1 MHKLWHRRG
10 YLPHFDGGATTQTI
24 TFRLADSLPKNIYEA
39 LLAKADDAST
49 RLKYLDTMI
58 DKGHGSC
65 LLKNSLNAKLVQ
77 DALCF
82 FDGQRYRLI
91 AWIIMPNHV
100 HVMIEQMEGHRL
112 GDIVHSWKKFTAN
125 RINKRRGTTEAVWA
139 EDYFDRY
146 IRDADHYER
155 VVAYIENNP
164 VKAGLVG
171 KPQDWE
177 FSSFLI
183 RSGR

>member
-10 YLPHFDGGATTQTI
+10 YLPHFDGGSTTQTI
-24 TFRLADSLPKNIYEA
+24 ILRLADSLPKNIHA
-39 LLAKADDAST
+39 QLAKADDASS
-49 RLKYLDTMI
+49 RHKYLDSMI
-58 DKGHGSC
+58 DRGHGSY
-65 LLKNSLNAKLVQ
+65 LLKDPLNAELVQ
-77 DALCF
+77 DALSF

-91 AWIIMPNHV
+91 AWVIMPNHV
-100 HVMIEQMEGHRL
+100 HAMIEQMEGHRL
-112 GDIVHSWKKFTAN
+112 GEIIHSWKRFTAN
-125 RINKRRGTTEAVWA
+125 RINGRRGVTGAVWA

-155 VVAYIENNP
+155 MVAYIENNP

-171 KPQDWE
+171 KPEDWA
-177 FSSFLI
+177 FSSFLV